1 VEFLLTSKHFNSIQE
16 FSLNIFLLIIC
27 VCRKLIHPVL
37 ISNEKIIDEYIE
49 KAKNYSLQNTTMLLK
64 ILLKASSKI
73 LVRFMDDGQ
82 VYVRYFFK
90 RKFEMT
96 DIRKSDC
103 LVKEET
109 HRNDNLKLKNKI
121 NAVRIV
127 EQGLEDAFEKNKF

>member
-1 VEFLLTSKHFNSIQE
+1 M
-16 FSLNIFLLIIC
+16 
-27 VCRKLIHPVL
+27 IHPFL

-82 VYVRYFFK
+82 VYVRYFFN

-96 DIRKSDC
+96 DIRKSAS
-103 LVKEET
+103 LLKEEK
-109 HRNDNLKLKNKI
+109 HRNDNQKLKNKI